1 MTNGTRSHLNIHIG
15 DGWSSRNEIV
25 DCYKALHSIVGG
37 VTEEFQ
43 NKGIDFCN
51 SETSVFEQME
61 DSEVGNKFG
70 GSLPVEN
77 VQQLAST
84 NLENIPHRY
93 IRPEINPE
101 DVISTDESSS
111 QIPVI
116 DMSKLASD
124 SSDYAQEMAK
134 LHQACEEWG
143 FFQLTN
149 HGAAREIENMKAAA
163 QDFFKLP
170 LEEKMVYA
178 QIPGGLEGY
187 GQCFVTSEDQKL
199 DWSDMFAVYT
209 LPTIARNMSF
219 WPNNPTSFRSN
230 LADYSRELD
239 RICISL
245 YESMATNLGCDFKEF
260 MDMHQEM
267 TQAIRMNY
275 YPPCPQADKVVG
287 FTPHSDGSQLTL
299 LVQVNEVEGLQI
311 CNNGKWIPVKPL
323 PGAIIV
329 NIGDAMEVSLF

>member
-143 FFQLTN
+143 FFQLIN
-149 HGAAREIENMKAAA
+149 HGATTAVEKMKLVVEE
-163 QDFFKLP
+163 FFKLP
-170 LEEKMVYA
+170 LEQKLAYA
-178 QIPGGLEGY
+178 QLPNTIQGY
-187 GQCFVTSEDQKL
+187 GQVFVLSEDQKL
-199 DWSDMFAVYT
+199 DWGDMMFLAL
-209 LPTIARNMSF
+209 LPIETRKLRF
-219 WPNNPTSFRSN
+219 WPDVPTSFR
-230 LADYSRELD
+230 
-239 RICISL
+239 L
-245 YESMATNLGCDFKEF
+245 YNHIFSM
-260 MDMHQEM
+260 
-267 TQAIRMNY
+267 IR
-275 YPPCPQADKVVG
+275 
-287 FTPHSDGSQLTL
+287 
-299 LVQVNEVEGLQI
+299 
-311 CNNGKWIPVKPL
+311 
-323 PGAIIV
+323 
-329 NIGDAMEVSLF
+329 